1 MPRSFGSLARPIG
14 SWLVAAILLLALGA
28 CALTPDFA
36 NLEAR
41 IVSDKPLELPRNA
54 ELTVTLR
61 DADANSATVAEAT
74 YTRLG
79 SGPIPVV
86 LRYDDNA
93 IEGGRRYVLTAAI
106 RTDGRLLYTSPKPV
120 PVLTGDAA
128 SQGRVE
134 VPVTPVARP

>member
-1 MPRSFGSLARPIG
+1 MPRSSGSLSRLLATG
-14 SWLVAAILLLALGA
+14 AVLLALTA
-28 CALTPDFA
+28 CALTPRFA

-41 IVSDKPLELPRNA
+41 IVSDQPLALPRNA

-61 DADANSATVAEAT
+61 EAGAKAATVAEAT

-79 SGPIPVV
+79 GGPIPVV

-93 IEGGRRYVLTAAI
+93 IEGGRRYVLSAAI
-106 RTDGRLLYTSPKPV
+106 RADGRLLYTSPKPV

-128 SQGRVE
+128 SPGRIE
-134 VPVTPVARP
+134 VPVAPVSRP

>member
-1 MPRSFGSLARPIG
+1 MPRSSGSLTRSFGPLFIAG
-14 SWLVAAILLLALGA
+14 ILLLALAA
-28 CALTPDFA
+28 CALTPNFA

-41 IVSDKPLELPRNA
+41 IVSDQPLALPRNA

-61 DADANSATVAEAT
+61 DADAKSATVAEAT

-106 RTDGRLLYTSPKPV
+106 RTDGRLIYTSPKPV
-120 PVLTGDAA
+120 PVLTGDSATP
-128 SQGRVE
+128 GRVE
-134 VPVTPVARP
+134 VPVKPVSRP